1 MKGLLLAL
9 ALLLAV
15 IAQKSPVWPVRFQQ
29 DFVESYST
37 TQYHDVGKM
46 WYDSERVMSRLDR
59 SNGKYDPF
67 CNTIT
72 NATTPCTQLV
82 REGKRWIF
90 FPLIRLCCECCD
102 AAHGCGILKRDWLST
117 ANYIGKEE
125 LSGQIFDRWTEPVTV
140 TDYWATTDEKQIPR
154 KLV

>member
-1 MKGLLLAL
+1 
-9 ALLLAV
+9 
-15 IAQKSPVWPVRFQQ
+15 VRFQQ